1 MRLQPL
7 EATEKYYGE
16 YDQASRWSK
25 RDGSAIRAQ
34 PDDRY
39 PTGYLPHGSVVYMSV
54 YYRVKRQTYW
64 IREMP

>member
-1 MRLQPL
+1 LRLQPL
-7 EATEKYYGE
+7 EATEKYGE
-16 YDQASRWSK
+16 DDQASRWSK

-39 PTGYLPHGSVVYMSV
+39 PTGYLPHGSVVY
-54 YYRVKRQTYW
+54 YRVKRQTYR